1 MNKFHLS
8 NSVIELE
15 DSQAVGLVSADQ
27 YAEMAGGILKS
38 MLQQS
43 VGLDWSAP
51 GVAPKII
58 FKPAGASSYSISRD
72 SMVETAD
79 EMAYKLFLKV
89 HQRSLQKAKN

>member
-8 NSVIELE
+8 NSIIELE
-15 DSQAVGLVSADQ
+15 DSQAIGLVSAEQ

-43 VGLDWSAP
+43 VGVEWSAP
-51 GVAPKII
+51 GVAPKIL
-58 FKPAGASSYSISRD
+58 FKPAGASTYTISND
-72 SMVETAD
+72 AMVEAAD
-79 EMAYKLFLKV
+79 AMAYKLFLKA

>member
-8 NSVIELE
+8 NSIIELE
-15 DSQAVGLVSADQ
+15 DSQAIGLVSADQ

-43 VGLDWSAP
+43 VGLDWAAP
-51 GVAPKII
+51 GVAPKIL
-58 FKPAGASSYSISRD
+58 FKPAGANSYSISND
-72 SMVETAD
+72 AMVEAAD
-79 EMAYKLFLKV
+79 AMAYKLFLKA